1 VEEHKDASMQEGVKS
16 DLASKA
22 ADLQLAAATKAQSQ
36 LQLELQ
42 QANVDE
48 SRTVIS
54 HCHFLPL

>member
-1 VEEHKDASMQEGVKS
+1 MQEGVKS

-22 ADLQLAAATKAQSQ
+22 ADLQLAAANKAQSQ